1 MEILK
6 IKIIRVNILSE
17 GVISTID
24 TDKERI
30 KSMQKKE
37 KNTEPT
43 NKQFSKYTGIN
54 GLNTHYKAIRM
65 DQISKTQ

>member
-6 IKIIRVNILSE
+6 IKIIRVKILSE
-17 GVISTID
+17 GVISTIN

-37 KNTEPT
+37 NTEPT

-54 GLNTHYKAIRM
+54 CLNTPIAKP
-65 DQISKTQ
+65 